1 MHHYVYLNGLDHTH
15 THTHTCSFT
24 VVTFALLPVP
34 QNGSIPESRAY
45 NLTYNINPELSVD

>member
-15 THTHTCSFT
+15 THTHM
-24 VVTFALLPVP
+24 VTFALLPVP